1 MYETILATTD
11 GSEYARAAV
20 EEAVRLA
27 AEHGAALHVLAVVD
41 RRVREATGLSTE
53 ELVTVESEDQ
63 CREHLADAALLAAD
77 ADIECE
83 CKVSYGVPPER
94 ILAYADEI
102 DADVIVLGTHSDHT
116 KHLGGVGRA
125 VRAGSNREIR
135 VVDDRT
141 TDQLVELHRT

>member
-41 RRVREATGLSTE
+41 RRTREATGLSTE

-63 CREHLADAALLAAD
+63 CSEHLADAARLAAD
-77 ADIECE
+77 ADVECE
-83 CKVSYGVPPER
+83 CKVSHGVPPER
-94 ILAYADEI
+94 ILAYADDI
-102 DADVIVLGTHSDHT
+102 DADVIVLGTHSDHA

-125 VRAGSNREIR
+125 VRAGSDREIR
-135 VVDDRT
+135 VVDDT
-141 TDQLVELHRT
+141 N